1 MSHWAEIRARAR
13 EKHAELA
20 AAAGNDHLPRAM
32 LNAAD
37 TAVGYQRIPLAA
49 GDPLLYGAEACLYS
63 GFIWFNSDLEP
74 WRIVFNQAHEYAH
87 LWLHGTTRVCTDCE
101 FDVEASED
109 ESAVGVDR
117 VEGYGPHERRELEAN
132 VFARELLLPTDLLR
146 TLFLEGGV
154 TASDIALR
162 SGMPEG
168 LVFHQLS
175 MALFAPEAI
184 AAGKPAVEPALDDSQ
199 KKAAHAEVCPLLVKA
214 GPGTGKTRTLV
225 GRIVHI
231 IAEKKAQPE
240 SILALTYSNKAAE
253 EMRSRVGR
261 VLPEEALKIWMGTF
275 HAFGLEILRK
285 YGTRLG
291 LPTKPRVVD
300 PVDAMY
306 MLETAL
312 GSLDLDYYRDLTE
325 PARFLPAILSVISRA
340 KDELKGPDDYNKEAE
355 LMLARARTPDDIEA
369 AEKALEVSRVYTYY
383 AKRLQEEGALDYG
396 DLISRSV
403 TLLQRHS
410 DIRDALRNQYKYLVV
425 DEYQDVNTASRML
438 LRELA
443 GTGAGLWVVGD
454 QLQAI
459 YRFRG
464 AAPANIDAFTQDFP
478 LARVLPL
485 KVNYRSRE
493 RIVSSFATFG
503 SQMTAGGP
511 DKFLRWK
518 TNRKDKPGEIL
529 YEVGHDEFSEADG
542 IAAEIKRQ
550 CDSGVPFKDQ
560 AVLCRTHTGLAKL
573 VSILEERGIPL
584 FYLGDLFERTEIR
597 DLLSLLSLA
606 SERKGSGLLRLSQFS
621 DYQIAPTDVLE
632 LLKLAREQSAYFP
645 KALEL
650 AEASDKI
657 SDHAKTQFTRLAC
670 VLEGI
675 TYNTSAWSTL
685 GHFLFT
691 RSNYA
696 RDLCSVPGV
705 KGAQQRLAVYQFV
718 QFAHRMR
725 SHPHLRKEDPKRAFL
740 DYVRRLELYGEEKQL
755 RQPPTWASSIDAVR
769 MLTVHASKGL
779 EFPVVYLALTAKGRF
794 PLKKQWASCTLP
806 PGLLPPG
813 SRDWHAEEE
822 QCLFFVALSRAKDTL
837 WLSYAAHYGKQSS
850 NPSDFLSVIASC
862 LPRAVDV
869 DPTLSVIEDTA
880 PAMPCI
886 IPTSGILKL
895 SSREVD
901 TYLRCPAQY
910 FFDVVLGLGGRRT
923 NPGYLQFHR
932 CVYQVLAWMSSEQ
945 AAGRAAEHGTTLVKL
960 EEVWAT
966 YGPQDHAYEEYYR
979 KEAERLLRDAVKRVQ
994 RSSGRPL
1001 DIEWEVPLTHGV
1013 VTVRADHIALFEGP
1027 TGEFLTIQRWR
1038 TGKPPKKVQ
1047 NDEIYSLYAKG
1058 AELAHPGAQSSIETL
1073 YLSTNEVVANPLT
1086 EKQMKAGLQKY
1097 DEALTDILRGDF
1109 SPKPTDWVC
1118 PRCPHY
1124 FICPAAPFRHQIG
1137 LLNQTAPRI
1146 PDETERTHL

>member
-13 EKHAELA
+13 EKHAQLA
-20 AAAGNDHLPRAM
+20 AAAGNDHSPRGM

-37 TAVGYQRIPLAA
+37 TAAGYQRIPLAA
-49 GDPLLYGAEACLYS
+49 GDPLLYGAEACLYG

-74 WRIVFNQAHEYAH
+74 WRVVFNQAHEYAH

-109 ESAVGVDR
+109 ESPIGVDR

-132 VFARELLLPTDLLR
+132 VFARELLLPSDLLR
-146 TLFLEGGV
+146 KLFLEDGLS
-154 TASDIALR
+154 ASEIAQR
-162 SGMPEG
+162 MGMPEG

-175 MALFAPEAI
+175 MALFAPDAI
-184 AAGKPAVEPALDDSQ
+184 AVGKSTPEPALDDSQ
-199 KKAAHAEVCPLLVKA
+199 KEAAHTEVCPLLVKA

-225 GRIVHI
+225 GRIVHVV
-231 IAEKKAQPE
+231 AEKNAHPE

-261 VLPEEALKIWMGTF
+261 VLPEEALRIWMGTF

-291 LPTKPRVVD
+291 LPARPRVVD

-312 GSLDLDYYRDLTE
+312 GSLDLNYYRDLIE

-340 KDELKGPDDYNKEAE
+340 KDELKGPDDYRKEAE
-355 LMLARARTPDDIEA
+355 LMRVRAHSPEDIEA
-369 AEKALEVSRVYTYY
+369 AEKALEVSRVYAYY
-383 AKRLQEEGALDYG
+383 TKRLQDEGALDYG

-403 TLLQRHS
+403 NLLQNHP
-410 DIRDALRNQYKYLVV
+410 DIRDALRNHYKHIVV

-443 GTGAGLWVVGD
+443 GTGTGLWVVGD

-464 AAPANIDAFTQDFP
+464 AAPANMDAFTQDFP
-478 LARVLPL
+478 GAKVVPL

-503 SQMTAGGP
+503 AQMTAGGS
-511 DKFLRWK
+511 DKFLDWK
-518 TNRKDKPGEIL
+518 TNRNDQPGEIL

-550 CDSGVPFKDQ
+550 HDNGVPFKDQ

-573 VSILEERGIPL
+573 VAILEARGIPL
-584 FYLGDLFERTEIR
+584 FYLGDLFERPEIR

-606 SERKGSGLLRLSQFS
+606 SERKGSGLLRVSQFS
-621 DYQIAPTDVLE
+621 DYQIAPAEVLE
-632 LLKLAREQSAYFP
+632 LLDLAREQSAYFP

-650 AEASDKI
+650 AEASDKL
-657 SDHAKTQFTRLAC
+657 SVHAKTHFAHLARA
-670 VLEGI
+670 LDGI

-696 RDLCSVPGV
+696 RHLCEVPGV
-705 KGAQQRLAVYQFV
+705 MGAQQRLAVYQFV

-725 SHPHLRKEDPKRAFL
+725 GHPHLRKEDPKKAFL

-779 EFPVVYLALTAKGRF
+779 EFPVVYLALMAKGRF
-794 PLKKQWASCTLP
+794 PLKRQGASCTLP
-806 PGLLPPG
+806 PGLLPAG
-813 SRDWHAEEE
+813 SRDWHTEEE

-837 WLSYAAHYGKQSS
+837 WLSCAARYGKQTS
-850 NPSDFLSVIASC
+850 NPSEFLSEIASC

-869 DPTLSVIEDTA
+869 DPTLAVVAGAA
-880 PAMPCI
+880 PEP
-886 IPTSGILKL
+886 GIAPPSATLKL

-901 TYLRCPAQY
+901 TYLRCPTQY

-945 AAGRAAEHGTTLVKL
+945 ASGRTAEHGATLVKL
-960 EEVWAT
+960 EEVWVA
-966 YGPQDHAYEEYYR
+966 YGPQEHAYAEFYR
-979 KEAERLLRDAVKRVQ
+979 QEAERLLRDAVNRV
-994 RSSGRPL
+994 RSSSGKPL
-1001 DIEWEVPLTHGV
+1001 DIEWEVPLAHGV
-1013 VTVRADHIALFEGP
+1013 VTVRADHITLLEGP
-1027 TGEFLTIQRWR
+1027 KGKLLAIQRWR
-1038 TGKPPKKVQ
+1038 TGKPPKKPQ
-1047 NDEIYSLYAKG
+1047 NDEVYSLYAKG
-1058 AELAHPGAQSSIETL
+1058 AELAYPDAQASIETL
-1073 YLSTNEVVANPLT
+1073 YLSTNEVVPNSLT
-1086 EKQMKAGLQKY
+1086 EKQMRTGLQKY
-1097 DEALTDILRGDF
+1097 DDALADILLGDF
-1109 SPKPTDWVC
+1109 SPKPSDWIC

-1124 FICPAAPFRHQIG
+1124 FICPAASFSDPGGPPTKR
-1137 LLNQTAPRI
+1137 PRES
-1146 PDETERTHL
+1146 PK